1 MLSLIKIS
9 GFPPIAKLFV
19 AIFTTL
25 MLAVCVWA
33 VWIYTVEKGEVDP
46 QHLPEYLQNETQHSG
61 TSNVVPPAQPE
72 PEKPS
77 TAQEHHKHLRKN
89 LGLAH
94 THVNGQTLLFFAL
107 GSLFIFTSVKHKTKK
122 IVLWTFGISILVHAV
137 GLSGEGFH
145 WFFDDIL
152 ALSGLVMLLLIAY
165 MCLMI
170 YVDLAKT
177 PSNEDKS
184 TEQITA

>member
-25 MLAVCVWA
+25 MLAICAWA
-33 VWIYTVEKGEVDP
+33 LWIYTVEKGEVD
-46 QHLPEYLQNETQHSG
+46 QSSLPLYLQEEPSTEIPNA
-61 TSNVVPPAQPE
+61 NQPE
-72 PEKPS
+72 KAEPLETEPEDEQQKF
-77 TAQEHHKHLRKN
+77 RKN

-107 GSLFIFTSVKHKTKK
+107 SALFIFTTVKHRVKM
-122 IVLWTFGISILVHAV
+122 IILWVFGISILVHAV

-145 WFFDDIL
+145 WLFDDML
-152 ALSGLVMLLLIAY
+152 AVSGVVMLILIVY

-170 YVDLAKT
+170 YMDLGRMAGDRDSSEKE
-177 PSNEDKS
+177 P
-184 TEQITA
+184 TA